1 MSEGTRL
8 AAEADARRH
17 DSQGLVGMLLAVSIH
32 PWRVGAAAQVL
43 EITRMTEAPSTLK
56 PDPLTEVVRL

>member
-1 MSEGTRL
+1 MSEGAPL
-8 AAEADARRH
+8 AAEVDARRH
-17 DSQGLVGMLLAVSIH
+17 YSQGLVGMLLTVSIL

-43 EITRMTEAPSTLK
+43 EITRMTEPLSTLK